1 MQTIQ
6 AVMLLLGCSH
16 DMAAC
21 EATEISAPFYHTV
34 EQCEND
40 ISAQSHMA
48 DSYPVLVAKCLPVT
62 EQRADQS
69 VQVQWSFSKD
79 GVLFAYAGPVQ
90 SDDLSKGL
98 TQLASK

>member
-40 ISAQSHMA
+40 IDAQTHMA
-48 DSYPVLVAKCLPVT
+48 DSYPVLVAKCLTV
-62 EQRADQS
+62 ADHQADKS
-69 VQVQWSFSKD
+69 VKVQWSFGQD
-79 GVLFAYAGPVQ
+79 GALFAYAGPVHT
-90 SDDLSKGL
+90 DDLSNARI
-98 TQLASK
+98 QLAVK